1 MRKGNA
7 AAFDCKR
14 IVRLRSDKLGRSDK
28 AGHESEDEVD

>member
-14 IVRLRSDKLGRSDK
+14 IVRVRSDKLGRSDR
-28 AGHESEDEVD
+28 AGHESEDDMD